1 MVNLNGTLYSQAT
14 VYGWINGNVSAGDVA
29 PNATAKQ
36 QDYATAEYLM
46 IKMALYV
53 YQDQFNG
60 FWYWNKDL
68 QGIQNEEGMMLP
80 GTGVTYVYWLSKS

>member
-1 MVNLNGTLYSQAT
+1 
-14 VYGWINGNVSAGDVA
+14 
-29 PNATAKQ
+29 
-36 QDYATAEYLM
+36 M

-60 FWYWNKDL
+60 FWYWNRDL